1 MTGADRADEAVEAA
15 KADTTPMIDVVFLMI
30 VFFVCLDFRTLEAKL
45 CAYLP
50 RDVGSSS
57 RIGPVEPVE
66 QLLVTLVADRVGV
79 PVYAAGVVPGSI
91 DPATGRPFRYQLRDH
106 RVRWQIGAQEFVDP
120 KAAQRELA
128 RLAADPR
135 CLVRDERTGGRKVME
150 CVVAGLQG
158 VRYDD
163 VAKAA
168 DAARAAGF
176 SEIHFG
182 GGAPLP
188 RR

>member
-1 MTGADRADEAVEAA
+1 MTGSTRAAAAVEAA
-15 KADTTPMIDVVFLMI
+15 NADTTPMIDVVFLMI

-50 RDVGSSS
+50 RDVGGSSK
-57 RIGPVEPVE
+57 IEPVE

-91 DPATGRPFRYQLRDH
+91 DPATGRRFRYQLRDH

-135 CLVRDERTGGRKVME
+135 CQVRDERTGGRKVME
-150 CVVAGLQG
+150 CVVEGLQG

-176 SEIHFG
+176 AEIHFG
-182 GGAPLP
+182 GGVPLP